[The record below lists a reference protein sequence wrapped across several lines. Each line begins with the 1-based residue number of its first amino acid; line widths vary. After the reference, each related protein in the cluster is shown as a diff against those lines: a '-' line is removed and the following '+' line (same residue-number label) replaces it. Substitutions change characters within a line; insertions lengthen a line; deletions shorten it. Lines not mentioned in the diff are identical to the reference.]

1 MDLGLP
7 ERYVRLCLRIEPHI
21 EGFVD
26 AYVGPPEW
34 REAAAAPGP
43 VDPAELRDEAAALL
57 DELDDAGLEADRAR
71 WLRGQLVALECA
83 TARLAGAEMTW
94 ADEVERTFGL
104 RPGRTDTSA
113 FAEAHAR
120 LDAALPGRG
129 SVRDR
134 YLAWDERNVVPRAV
148 LVPALERLKD
158 ALGPRA
164 HALVTMPTEEAV
176 TYELVSG
183 APWLAYNWYQGAFRS
198 RVDINAELP
207 ISILLL
213 VALAAH
219 EAYPGH
225 HTERVAKDALLTRA
239 GGRVETSVTII
250 SAPEALVSEGI
261 ATNALEQALGADP
274 YAAVAE
280 VLGDLI
286 AFDPAEVHEIDRAE
300 AALED
305 VGTNAAFMLHEDG
318 ATVQEVEAYLREW
331 GLASD
336 EKAAR
341 AITFFEHPA
350 SRIYVS
356 TYSDG
361 RRLAEAFAAQ
371 APGNFT
377 RLLTEQLTTVDLL
390 DAV

>member
-1 MDLGLP
+1 MDFP
-7 ERYVRLCLRIEPHI
+7 ERYVRLCLQVEPHI

-34 REAAAAPGP
+34 RDAVERDGP
-43 VDPAELRDEAAALL
+43 VDPARLREDAAALL
-57 DELDDAGLEADRAR
+57 GELDDAGLEEDRAR
-71 WLRGQLVALECA
+71 WLRGQLEALECA
-83 TARLAGAEMTW
+83 TARLAGVEIAW
-94 ADEVERTFGL
+94 ADEVERSFGV
-104 RPGRTDTSA
+104 RPRRTDTSA
-113 FAEAHAR
+113 FVEAHGR
-120 LDAALPGRG
+120 LEAALPGRG

-134 YLAWDERNVVPRAV
+134 YLAWEEQNAVPREV
-148 LVPALERLKD
+148 LVPALERLKE

-164 HALVTMPTEEAV
+164 HALAPLPAEEAV

-183 APWLAYNWYQGAFRS
+183 VPWLAYNWYQGAFRS
-198 RVDINAELP
+198 RVDVNAELP
-207 ISILLL
+207 VSILLL

-225 HTERVAKDALLTRA
+225 HTERVAKDALLTR
-239 GGRVETSVTII
+239 GKSRLETSVTLI

-280 VLGDLI
+280 VLGDLVS
-286 AFDPAEVHEIDRAE
+286 FDPAEVHEIDRAE

-318 ATVQEVEAYLREW
+318 AAAADVEAYMREW
-331 GLASD
+331 ALSSD
-336 EKAAR
+336 AKAAR
-341 AITFFEHPA
+341 AIAFFEDPA

-356 TYSDG
+356 TYTDG
-361 RRLAEAFAAQ
+361 RRLCEAYAAQ

-377 RLLTEQLTTVDLL
+377 RLLAEQLTTADLL